1 MAPAK
6 GRSALLAALEVAQ
19 EPLETRPAK
28 SLTAPIGASKSRG
41 KHIGGYFND
50 DLVEKI
56 ALLKIRLGLD
66 NSQLI
71 KRAIDELY
79 TREIA
84 RRAFG
89 D

>member
-1 MAPAK
+1 MVQK
-6 GRSALLAALEVAQ
+6 GRAALLAALDVVQ
-19 EPLETRPAK
+19 EPLESRPTKTAFAPAGVAK
-28 SLTAPIGASKSRG
+28 PRG
-41 KHIGGYFND
+41 KHIGGYFDD
-50 DLVEKI
+50 DLVEKVAI
-56 ALLKIRLGLD
+56 LRARLKVD

-79 TREIA
+79 AKEGA